1 MCNEFLTWNPSLTF
15 CLLSLEGQEDTSF
28 KKIFKNTVLS
38 ESCIHLKIGSE
49 NLSLKTIFL
58 KENTKNEIH

>member
-1 MCNEFLTWNPSLTF
+1 MNFLHGTP
-15 CLLSLEGQEDTSF
+15 LSLSAYYPW
-28 KKIFKNTVLS
+28 KARKILPLRKYFKNTVLS